1 MQIISALNLK
11 GNVYFILY
19 LQSVK
24 IKEIGLAEGR
34 EF

>member
-1 MQIISALNLK
+1 MQIISSLNLK

-24 IKEIGLAEGR
+24 IKEIDVAKWR